1 MLCRSVYAEKARLGW
16 RRCDCEVRKVGMT
29 TWLGQIVTRLG
40 GASKVGG
47 WCMHDENDG
56 GTREGEVGGRRV

>member
-1 MLCRSVYAEKARLGW
+1 
-16 RRCDCEVRKVGMT
+16 VGMT